1 MKKLSEKQLNQIKD
15 KDTTESLARVRAQSI
30 ENEIKYLEVSKKY
43 IELQIVNK
51 KNELVA
57 CSNQIAENKRERS
70 ELLKEIAKNKKLS
83 PGWGFCPDTGEI
95 KTGD

>member
-1 MKKLSEKQLNQIKD
+1 MKKLSDKQLNLIKD
-15 KDTTESLARVRAQSI
+15 KDMAEALTRQRVKSI

-43 IELQIVNK
+43 IELQLANK
-51 KNELVA
+51 RNELVD
-57 CSNQIAENKRERS
+57 ETNKMAQNKKERS

-83 PGWGFCPDTGEI
+83 PGWGFCPMTGEI